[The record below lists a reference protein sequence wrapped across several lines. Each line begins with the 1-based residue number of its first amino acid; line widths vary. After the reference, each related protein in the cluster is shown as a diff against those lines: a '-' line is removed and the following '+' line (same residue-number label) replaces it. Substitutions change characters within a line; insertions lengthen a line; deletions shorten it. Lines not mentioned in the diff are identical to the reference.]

1 MGFLDEL
8 NSTPIKTMPDGRR
21 MIFPYGSWGRGYV
34 IPTQQ
39 DYDRLQRLIGIYT
52 VVALALGLGA
62 AAVSEFWLLVVAA
75 GLMGFY
81 LLWVRIVLDG
91 MPRTEET
98 ITYKEVMAPH
108 VRTYAVVSRSV
119 MLIVCLFL
127 LVDGY
132 RTVVYDR
139 NLAHRRAARHP
150 VLWRGRG
157 GVCVAAREV
166 AQGRVE
172 SLTHRTYQTA
182 RSNQSCRNL
191 LGSSRSQRSQS

>member
-21 MIFPYGSWGRGYV
+21 MIFPYGSWGRGYI

-39 DYDRLQRLIGIYT
+39 DYDRLQRLISIYT

-91 MPRTEET
+91 MQRTEET
-98 ITYKEVMAPH
+98 ITYNEVMAPH
-108 VRTYAVVSRSV
+108 ARMHDVVMQSVVLAVCSFFVV
-119 MLIVCLFL
+119 MGIVL
-127 LVDGY
+127 LA
-132 RTVVYDR
+132 YDR
-139 NLAHRRAARHP
+139 RLAIVALPCILFFGAGAA
-150 VLWRGRG
+150 VCAWMIGR
-157 GVCVAAREV
+157 
-166 AQGRVE
+166 
-172 SLTHRTYQTA
+172 
-182 RSNQSCRNL
+182 
-191 LGSSRSQRSQS
+191 SRKGA